1 MPLIRAAE
9 AFEAAHEAGAPPLA
23 MTAVANIVLAT
34 AFALFLGAAMQLRA
48 STGWRAG
55 LLWGLAGY
63 VAFFVAPA
71 IGLPPELPGTQSPAL
86 GERQLWWVAT
96 AACTAAGLWI
106 AVFPSH
112 PAARILGVLL
122 IVAPH
127 VAGAPHPAAH
137 RSSAPAEL
145 GAAFTSATYLANAA
159 FWLALSA
166 LAGFFMRDATPSRS
180 AASVP

>member
-1 MPLIRAAE
+1 VPLIRAAE

-159 FWLALSA
+159 FWLALGA